1 MSSPRRRPRSP
12 APLDDDDLL
21 SEILLRLPPLPSSL
35 PRASAVCRRWRRI
48 ATDPRFCR
56 RFRAHH
62 RRRNPPLLGCFVEDI
77 DSIHF
82 QPILEAPNR
91 VPQAR
96 FAFPIRAGDPLGCR
110 HGLVLFLRNA
120 HQLLVW
126 DPITGDQ
133 HRVGVPP
140 GFDDDHSVG
149 GAVLRAA
156 AGHFQVVLV
165 GNSEA
170 EPTRAVASV
179 YSSATGE
186 WGGLVS
192 TPLPPKAPMSYRST
206 SISMNHPC
214 VLIEGSC
221 YWSLAHGP
229 GILVFNLESKS
240 LSVIHLPV
248 DVSGLAH
255 YDFSVVRA
263 EGGRLG
269 FFIVPGFSAQLWK
282 WNRDCDGAAS
292 WVLERS
298 IDLDKLLS
306 LDPDDEREHPIVA
319 GFAEDNNVV
328 LLWSFVGV
336 FTLHLES
343 LHSKKLFRVKRWF
356 CCLPF
361 EGVYTADADI
371 GAGRDGAKLLHN
383 T

>member
-1 MSSPRRRPRSP
+1 MSSPRRRPLSP

-21 SEILLRLPPLPSSL
+21 SEILLRLPALPSSL
-35 PRASAVCRRWRRI
+35 PRASAVCRRWRRL
-48 ATDPRFCR
+48 ASDPRFCR

-62 RRRNPPLLGCFVEDI
+62 RRRNPPLLGCFVQDI

-96 FAFPIRAGDPLGCR
+96 FAFPIHAGDPLGCR

-120 HQLLVW
+120 DQLLVW

-133 HRVGVPP
+133 HRLDVPP
-140 GFDDDHSVG
+140 GFDEDDSVG
-149 GAVLRAA
+149 GAVLRSA
-156 AGHFQVVLV
+156 AGHFQFQVVLV
-165 GNSEA
+165 GNSEI
-170 EPTRAVASV
+170 EPTRAVACV

-186 WGGLVS
+186 WGDLVS
-192 TPLPPKAPMSYRST
+192 TPLPPKASMSYRST

-229 GILVFNLESKS
+229 GILAFDLDSQS

-248 DVSGLAH
+248 DLAH

-269 FFIVPGFSAQLWK
+269 FFVVPGFSAQLWK

-298 IDLDKLLS
+298 IELDKLLT
-306 LDPDDEREHPIVA
+306 LNPDDERERPTVA
-319 GFAEDNNVV
+319 GFAEESNVV

-336 FTLHLES
+336 FTLQLQS
-343 LHSKKLFRVKRWF
+343 LHSRKLFRVKRWF

-371 GAGRDGAKLLHN
+371 GAGGDGAKLLHN